1 MLSFNSDHFSRPVWR
16 RRPLLGVAIS
26 AAWCMLTGA
35 QLAQA
40 QSAYPQRPILMVVPQ
55 AAGGTND
62 IVGRLVSQKLS
73 EVLGSPV
80 AVENRPGGRQHWHP
94 VCGQSPQRRLHLAH
108 DHQQQP
114 GHQPGAVQEPG
125 L

>member
-40 QSAYPQRPILMVVPQ
+40 QSAYTQRPILMVVPQ

-62 IVGRLVSQKLS
+62 IVGRLVSQKLGEKMYADMQAKQAAEGAQAGDAGAQGAS
-73 EVLGSPV
+73 AQADDNVVDAEVKEVKKP
-80 AVENRPGGRQHWHP
+80 
-94 VCGQSPQRRLHLAH
+94 
-108 DHQQQP
+108 
-114 GHQPGAVQEPG
+114 
-125 L
+125 